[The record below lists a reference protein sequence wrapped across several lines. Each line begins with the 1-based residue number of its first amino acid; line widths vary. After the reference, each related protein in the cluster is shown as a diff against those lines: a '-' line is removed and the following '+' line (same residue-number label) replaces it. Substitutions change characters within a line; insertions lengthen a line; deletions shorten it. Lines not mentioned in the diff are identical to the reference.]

1 VIVSGTPGNPL
12 DDPDPVPRLNVTLLH
27 PTLTEVFLAA
37 PRFRAAGTT
46 LNLALDDPSSID
58 AEIWHV
64 SHGHR
69 STYAGW
75 QRWRAHIGYNY
86 LPFAARTPHFRPTPG
101 RYVAFLQATDLF
113 NNVSRIRRVSFTIL
127 APPRHRRA
135 HRT

>member
-1 VIVSGTPGNPL
+1 
-12 DDPDPVPRLNVTLLH
+12 VTLLH

-127 APPRHRRA
+127 AAPRHRRA